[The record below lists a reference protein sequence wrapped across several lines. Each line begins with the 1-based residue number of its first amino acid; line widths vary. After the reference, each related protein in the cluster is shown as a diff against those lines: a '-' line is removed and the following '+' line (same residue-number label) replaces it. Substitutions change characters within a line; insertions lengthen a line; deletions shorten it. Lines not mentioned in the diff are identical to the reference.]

1 MMNISRRIIEKYI
14 INDAKCCKFMSKD
27 GITTQELAIEK
38 VDGIFDSVQM
48 DARPESTLPAVA
60 RACGILKNLDDYQYI
75 VCSEIRGI
83 PDSSPYKKI
92 LQKYRVTIVAAF
104 ARFVIIIR
112 SKIMTVLQEWIHF
125 AQLLLEVLSDTL
137 AKARLNTD
145 FKPSNEPTGLMFDY
159 FGMPEKEV
167 DDLLESIY

>member
-1 MMNISRRIIEKYI
+1 MMNISRKIIQKYI

-38 VDGIFDSVQM
+38 VDGIFDSIQIDV
-48 DARPESTLPAVA
+48 RPESTLPLIV

-75 VCSEIRGI
+75 VCSEVRGI
-83 PDSSPYKKI
+83 PDSNPYKKI

-104 ARFVIIIR
+104 ARFIMIIH

-125 AQLLLEVLSDTL
+125 ARLLLEVLSDTL

-145 FKPSNEPTGLMFDY
+145 FKLSNEPTELMFDY
-159 FGMPEKEV
+159 FGIPEKEM
-167 DDLLESIY
+167 DELLEKIY